1 MNIGAILTLL
11 KLFEDSGL
19 TKPKGP
25 PVISEALKKR
35 REFIELGLKRPDQ
48 WINMEI
54 DAYILIVYATVWT
67 IFYWFLSQ
75 YIAELSRQKW
85 TTWVESEESDETLMN
100 ALEVIINEIEDRM
113 HDKLQE
119 FQSSFF
125 GSLGAASKKLDNA
138 TGASTIK
145 ALTRDNPM
153 MGFVAEYMMKRGNLG
168 GLVSQNNPNSVD
180 STAPESGKLGL
191 KK

>member
-1 MNIGAILTLL
+1 
-11 KLFEDSGL
+11 
-19 TKPKGP
+19 
-25 PVISEALKKR
+25 
-35 REFIELGLKRPDQ
+35 
-48 WINMEI
+48 MEI

-125 GSLGAASKKLDNA
+125 GSLGAASKKLDDA

-153 MGFVAEYMMKRGNLG
+153 MGFVAEYMLKRGNLG

-180 STAPESGKLGL
+180 STASESGKLGL